1 MPTQGTRGAFKVG
14 QLWASTIKLAGTLLS
29 FTAAQFNQ
37 IMAAFGTVTFDRGV
51 KVTVVSLT
59 GAAIHAGT
67 GGVVA
72 WQNPEAS
79 SILVQRA
86 VLNLT
91 TVASG
96 ACTLD
101 IGVTATSATTSSDTL
116 LDGVDANAA
125 IGVFDSM
132 DASLDTGANA
142 HAQLLAS
149 GKWVTIDEKTGDAT
163 GLVAKLYIQYVVI

>member
-1 MPTQGTRGAFKVG
+1 MANVTVTETAQSSWPITASTNANDFATMLNATTIATLNGATLGATNDRAVKVG
-14 QLWASTIKLAGTLLS
+14 
-29 FTAAQFNQ
+29 
-37 IMAAFGTVTFDRGV
+37 V
-51 KVTVVSLT
+51 KALT

-72 WQNPEAS
+72 WQNPES
-79 SILVQRA
+79 TSILIRRA

-91 TVASG
+91 TVATG

-116 LDGVDANAA
+116 LDGIDANAA

-132 DASLDTGANA
+132 DASLDTGTNA
-142 HAQLLAS
+142 HAQLLAA

-163 GLVAKLYIQYVVI
+163 GLVANLYIEYVMV